1 MDSKQFY
8 GVHTALVTPFS
19 DGKVNYAV
27 LERLVS
33 RQIEEG
39 VDGLVSVGTTGES
52 PTLDFEEHIE
62 VIRQT
67 VQFVNGR
74 VPVIAGTGS
83 NSTDEAI
90 ELTERAEKA
99 GADAFLL
106 VAPYYNKPSQQ
117 GLFEHFSKIAET
129 TAKPIVLYSIPGRC
143 GVEIGLDTVCRLHEK
158 HPHICVLKESGASCD
173 RVSDLVCRLGNDFAV
188 LSGEDNLILPYM
200 SVGAKGVICTTS
212 NVLPREMVKMVTLA
226 LNNDFAAARAI
237 HQQYFPIFKA
247 LFVEPNPVPAKY
259 ALHKMK
265 VIPSAEVRAPLCGMT
280 SENQKMMDRVLES
293 LGLIGKKGA

>member
-1 MDSKQFY
+1 
-8 GVHTALVTPFS
+8 
-19 DGKVNYAV
+19 
-27 LERLVS
+27 
-33 RQIEEG
+33 
-39 VDGLVSVGTTGES
+39 
-52 PTLDFEEHIE
+52 
-62 VIRQT
+62 
-67 VQFVNGR
+67 
-74 VPVIAGTGS
+74 
-83 NSTDEAI
+83 
-90 ELTERAEKA
+90 
-99 GADAFLL
+99 
-106 VAPYYNKPSQQ
+106 
-117 GLFEHFSKIAET
+117 
-129 TAKPIVLYSIPGRC
+129 
-143 GVEIGLDTVCRLHEK
+143 LHEK

-173 RVSDLVCRLGNDFAV
+173 RVSDLVCRFGNDFVV

-293 LGLIGKKGA
+293 FGLIGKKGA